1 VKIAI
6 PAKTDRGTKIMTLIQ
21 ARAGIRVRMLLAL
34 VTIALGLIALAP
46 AGALAA
52 GNAAYTTFDP
62 NIEDGGFTGGCV
74 HGSEVNCN
82 TYVSKS
88 DVYVNG
94 GPTGGNGLAN
104 GEYFFAVLAPG
115 CQNGGFLDGANGNL
129 SDTTPGTGGSGCSD
143 NGTGLEGDAV
153 ANRTFSVEGGVIS
166 AYPGTHVTGSAKNG
180 NEIISAFPF
189 DDTPNPGGVY
199 ILAICPVGAT
209 SAAPCKF
216 DAFKVKGSGVPPDC
230 QQTNTCPGLSVVK
243 DANPEFTREFNWSI
257 EKTVDACQV
266 TLAYPNGCQTTHSE
280 KTLNYTVTVTKD
292 KGTDSGWQV
301 SGTITILN
309 ANESETATGVSVA
322 DVVRDPSKNEVG
334 SCDVN
339 GSGSSPYAVGSVAPE
354 ETLELPYVCTFTT
367 KPTYNADYTNTA
379 TVEWEPES
387 VHSATGSESFAVPFR
402 FTTPTSIVHDS
413 VSLSDLYTVLP
424 SGSATLVGTLPSGTI
439 SSSQTYKYSY
449 VVKVPHDCVKL
460 ENTASFTVTDNDSDA
475 DDTGSSSVTAK
486 VCRTPA
492 NTGALTMGFWQNK
505 NGQGII
511 SGQAKTGTCLSAT
524 WLRQFHPFSD
534 LSATSTCAQV
544 ATYVYNVI
552 KAATCTST
560 TKTCNS
566 MLKAQ
571 MLATA
576 LDVYFSDPAFGG
588 NKIGAFN
595 GLGSKQAPIGS
606 VTIDLTQICQ
616 MIDGSS
622 ASTCSGSYENVS
634 SAFGGATSMTVLG
647 MLSYQN
653 TADPLADGGASWYGQ
668 VKATQ
673 VLAKDAFDAIN
684 NGVAFSV

>member
-1 VKIAI
+1 
-6 PAKTDRGTKIMTLIQ
+6 
-21 ARAGIRVRMLLAL
+21 MLLAL
-34 VTIALGLIALAP
+34 VTVALGLIALMP
-46 AGALAA
+46 AGAGAA

-62 NIEDGGFTGGCV
+62 TIEDGGFTGGCV
-74 HGSEVNCN
+74 HGSEINCN

-129 SDTTPGTGGSGCSD
+129 SDETPGTGASGCGD
-143 NGTGLEGDAV
+143 EGAGGGDAV

-166 AYPGTHVTGSAKNG
+166 GYSGTHVTGTAKNG
-180 NEIISAFPF
+180 NEIISAFPY
-189 DDTPNPGGVY
+189 DDTPNAGGVY
-199 ILAICPVGAT
+199 ILAICPVGAI
-209 SAAPCKF
+209 SPAPCKF
-216 DAFKVKGSGVPPDC
+216 DAFKVKGSGTPPGC
-230 QQTNTCPGLSVVK
+230 QLTNTCPGLSIVK
-243 DANPEFTREFNWSI
+243 DANPAFTREFNWSI
-257 EKTVDACQV
+257 EKSVDACQV
-266 TLAYPNGCQTTHSE
+266 TLAYPNGCQTSHSE

-292 KGTDSGWQV
+292 KGTDSGWEV

-322 DVVRDPSKNEVG
+322 DVVRDPSKSAVG
-334 SCDVN
+334 SCDIN
-339 GSGSSPYAVGSVAPE
+339 GSGGSPYTVGSLAAE
-354 ETLELPYVCTFTT
+354 ETLELPYVCTFAS
-367 KPTYNADYTNTA
+367 KPTYNVDYTNTA
-379 TVEWEPES
+379 TVEWESES
-387 VHSATGSESFAVPFR
+387 VHSATGSESFTVPFQ
-402 FTTPTSIVHDS
+402 FTTPTSVVHDS
-413 VSLSDLYTVLP
+413 VSLSDLYTVTPLP
-424 SGSATLVGTLPSGTI
+424 SGSATLEGTLPSGTI
-439 SSSQTYKYSY
+439 SSSQTYKYAY
-449 VVKVPHDCVKL
+449 VVKLPHDCVKL
-460 ENTASFTVTDNDSDA
+460 ENTASFTVTDQDSDA

-511 SGQAKTGTCLSAT
+511 SGQAKTGTCPSAT

-534 LSATSTCAQV
+534 LSSTSTCAQV

-552 KAATCTST
+552 KVATCTST

-576 LDVYFSDPAFGG
+576 LDVYFSDPALGG

-606 VTIDLTQICQ
+606 VTIDLTQICA
-616 MIDGSS
+616 MIDGTS

-634 SAFGGATSMTVLG
+634 SAFGSATSMTVLA

-684 NGVAFSV
+684 NGVAFTV

>member
-1 VKIAI
+1 MRRI
-6 PAKTDRGTKIMTLIQ
+6 PMCRRVLVCLIS
-21 ARAGIRVRMLLAL
+21 AALTPLAL
-34 VTIALGLIALAP
+34 SALQP
-46 AGALAA
+46 ASALAA

-62 NIEDGGFTGGCV
+62 AIEDGGFTGGCV

-82 TYVSKS
+82 SYVSKP

-94 GPTGGNGLAN
+94 GPTGGNGLAD

-129 SDTTPGTGGSGCSD
+129 SDTTAGTGESGCSD
-143 NGTGLEGDAV
+143 SGSGGGDSV
-153 ANRTFSVEGGVIS
+153 ANRTFSVSGGVIS
-166 AYPGTHVTGSAKNG
+166 AYGGTHTTATAKNG
-180 NEIISAFPF
+180 NEIISAFPY

-199 ILAICPVGAT
+199 IMAICPKGAT
-209 SAAPCKF
+209 SPAPCKF
-216 DAFKVKGSGVPPDC
+216 DAFKVKGSTICTENCHGTPLNV
-230 QQTNTCPGLSVVK
+230 TK
-243 DANPEFTREFNWSI
+243 DATPAFTREFNWSI

-266 TLAYPNGCQTTHSE
+266 TLLYPNGCQTTHAE
-280 KTLNYTVTVTKD
+280 KTLNYTVTVTK
-292 KGTDSGWQV
+292 GEGVDSGWQV
-301 SGTITILN
+301 SGTITIFN
-309 ANESETATGVSVA
+309 ANEAEATGVSVS
-322 DVVRDPSKNEVG
+322 DVVTDPASKAAG
-334 SCDVN
+334 SCDIN
-339 GSGSSPYAVGSVAPE
+339 GSGGTPYTVGGLAAE
-354 ETLELPYVCTFTT
+354 ESLELPYVCTFAS
-367 KPTYNADYTNTA
+367 KPAYNQDYTNTA
-379 TVEWEPES
+379 TVDWDPES
-387 VHSATGSESFAVPFR
+387 VNTEASSDSFNVPFQ

-413 VSLSDLYTVLP
+413 VSLADLYTITPLP
-424 SGSATLVGTLPSGTI
+424 AGSATPEGTLPSGTI
-439 SSSQTYKYSY
+439 SSSQTFKYSY

-460 ENTASFTVTDNDSDA
+460 ENTASFTVTGKDSDA
-475 DDTGSSSVTAK
+475 DDTGSASVTAK
-486 VCRTPA
+486 VCRAPA

-511 SGQAKTGTCLSAT
+511 SGQAKTGTCASAT

-534 LSATSTCAQV
+534 LAASSTCSQV

-560 TKTCNS
+560 AKTCNA

-576 LDVYFSDPAFGG
+576 LDVYFSDPALGG

-595 GLGSKQAPIGS
+595 GLGSKQPAIGS

-616 MIDGSS
+616 MIDGSAGGS
-622 ASTCSGSYENVS
+622 CSGTYENVS
-634 SAFGGATSMTVLG
+634 SAFGGATGMTVLA

-653 TADPLADGGASWYGQ
+653 TSDPLADGGASWYGQ

>member
-1 VKIAI
+1 MRHLTRLTARVGVTIAML
-6 PAKTDRGTKIMTLIQ
+6 AL
-21 ARAGIRVRMLLAL
+21 LLAL
-34 VTIALGLIALAP
+34 AAIAP
-46 AGALAA
+46 TGALAA

-62 NIEDGGFTGGCV
+62 AIEDGGFTGGCV

-82 TYVSKS
+82 TYASKQ
-88 DVYVNG
+88 DVYLNG

-115 CQNGGFLDGANGNL
+115 CQNGGFIDGADGNL
-129 SDTTPGTGGSGCSD
+129 SDTTAGTGGSGCSD
-143 NGTGLEGDAV
+143 GGAGGGDPV
-153 ANRTFSVEGGVIS
+153 SNRTFTVNAGAIS
-166 AYPGTHVTGSAKNG
+166 AYGGTHATGTAENG
-180 NEIISAFPF
+180 NEIIAAFPY

-216 DAFKVKGSGVPPDC
+216 DAFKVKASGGGQEGCTD
-230 QQTNTCPGLSVVK
+230 TSTCPGLNVVK
-243 DANPEFTREFNWSI
+243 DANPAFTREFNWKI
-257 EKTVDACQV
+257 EKSVDACRV
-266 TLAYPNGCQTTHSE
+266 TVVYPNGCQTTHSE

-292 KGTDSGWQV
+292 EGTDGGWEV
-301 SGTITILN
+301 SGTISILN
-309 ANESETATGVSVA
+309 ASEAETATGVSVS
-322 DVVRDPSKNEVG
+322 DVVTDPSSNEAG
-334 SCDVN
+334 SCDIN
-339 GSGSSPYAVGSVAPE
+339 GSGGSPYAVGSLAAE
-354 ETLELPYVCTFTT
+354 EALELPYVCTFSS
-367 KPTYNADYTNTA
+367 KPAYDQNYTNTA
-379 TVEWEPES
+379 TVEWDPES
-387 VHSATGSESFAVPFR
+387 VHSATGSESFKVPFQ
-402 FTTPTSIVHDS
+402 FKTPTSVVHDS
-413 VSLSDLYTVLP
+413 VSLADLYTVTPLP
-424 SGSATLVGTLPSGTI
+424 SGSATLEGALPSGTI

-449 VVKVPHDCVKL
+449 VVKVPHDCLKL
-460 ENTASFTVTDNDSDA
+460 ENTASFTVADKDNDA
-475 DDTGSSSVTAK
+475 DDTESSSVTVK

-511 SGQAKTGTCLSAT
+511 GGQAKSGTCPSAT

-534 LSATSTCAQV
+534 LPAASTCSQV

-552 KAATCTST
+552 KAASCTST
-560 TKTCNS
+560 AKTCNA

-576 LDVYFSDPAFGG
+576 LDVYFSDPALGG

-606 VTIDLTQICQ
+606 VTVDLTQICA
-616 MIDGSS
+616 MIDGSGG
-622 ASTCSGSYENVS
+622 ASCSGSYENVS

-653 TADPLADGGASWYGQ
+653 TSDLLGDGGASWYGQ
-668 VKATQ
+668 LKATQ

-684 NGVAFSV
+684 NGAAFAV